1 MAVEVTRIE
10 PGPLTTDP
18 GPGAGPTEAMA
29 VGTGRSWWAR
39 YRLPYLYILPAAAVL
54 AVITLY
60 PIGYEIF
67 LSFTN
72 FTTKSLRSGDA
83 DWVGLR
89 NYERIFR
96 NQIPLS
102 DFNFW
107 RILLFNFVWTI
118 ANVSLH
124 VVLGVAVALL
134 LNRRRIYL
142 RKLFRAIFV
151 IPWALP
157 PLVAATVW
165 KNMFDTRFGAINLS
179 LSALGL
185 PSDIKWLEATG
196 DPISFLPLLP
206 LSFFAVLIANVW
218 LGWPFNM
225 VVASAALQ
233 SIPGDLYEAARI
245 DGASRWRQF
254 WDITAPLLRPAM
266 VPAIMYGTIL
276 TFNQFNVIYFI
287 TAGGPF
293 GRTEILVTQAFKLVN
308 PAGLYGV
315 AAAFSV
321 LVFFVLLLLTLAQ
334 NKIVKGVE
342 GYSNA

>member
-1 MAVEVTRIE
+1 MAVEATRIE

-18 GPGAGPTEAMA
+18 GRGAGPTEAMA
-29 VGTGRSWWAR
+29 VGAGRSWWSR

-60 PIGYEIF
+60 PIGYEIY

-96 NQIPLS
+96 NQVPLS

-107 RILLFNFVWTI
+107 RILGFNFIWTI
-118 ANVSLH
+118 ANVTLH
-124 VVLGVAVALL
+124 VVIGVAVALL
-134 LNRRRIYL
+134 LNRRRIYF
-142 RKLFRAIFV
+142 RKFFRAIFV

-179 LSALGL
+179 LAELGL
-185 PSDIKWLEATG
+185 KSDIKWLEPTS
-196 DPISFLPLLP
+196 DPISFLPILP
-206 LSFFAVLIANVW
+206 LAFFAVLIANVW

-233 SIPGDLYEAARI
+233 SIPSDLYEAARI

-266 VPAIMYGTIL
+266 IPAIMYGTIL

-287 TAGGPF
+287 TAGGPL
-293 GRTEILVTQAFKLVN
+293 GKTEILVTQAFKLVN

-315 AAAFSV
+315 AAAFSI

-342 GYSNA
+342 GYSNV